1 MARYLTRFG
10 MAVIREKILLLDR
23 KREEALAGA
32 GQAAQN
38 DSNAYH
44 DNFEYEEGMR
54 QQEMFS
60 QQLRSFCRL
69 LEGASIAPEPASSD
83 RVTLGH
89 YVVVRRGDVEEE
101 EGYLICG
108 DGEGALFE
116 NACSV
121 SSPMGQALLGMAR
134 GETKV
139 VSLANQTF
147 SVEVLAIRVAVDAD
161 VRETTI

>member
-1 MARYLTRFG
+1 MGKYLTKFG
-10 MAVIREKILLLDR
+10 MAVIREKIASLDR
-23 KREEALAGA
+23 KREEALARA

-54 QQEMFS
+54 QQELFS

-69 LEGASIAPEPASSD
+69 IEGAVIAPEPSGID
-83 RVTLGH
+83 RVSLGH
-89 YVVVRRGDVEEE
+89 YVVVRRGDAGQEES
-101 EGYLICG
+101 YLLCG

-121 SSPMGQALLGMAR
+121 ASPMGQALLGMAR

-139 VSLANQTF
+139 VSVAGRSV
-147 SVEVLAIRVAVDAD
+147 SVEVLDVRVAVDAD
-161 VRETTI
+161 VREAII